1 MRYLGAYV
9 VQSRTMKCSLDVAK
23 RGCYRAANGI
33 FGKIGRTASE
43 EVVLELIRT
52 KCIPILLYGL
62 EVLPLYQ
69 YQLRS
74 LDFVINRLFMK
85 LFRTSDIH
93 VVAKCQEEF
102 CFDLPS
108 VQLVRR
114 RKKFLDKL
122 YHCHSV

>member
-1 MRYLGAYV
+1 MQV
-9 VQSRTMKCSLDVAK
+9 VSQCQEEFSFDLPSVQLARRRKKFLD
-23 RGCYRAANGI
+23 
-33 FGKIGRTASE
+33 
-43 EVVLELIRT
+43 
-52 KCIPILLYGL
+52 LYGL

-85 LFRTSDIH
+85 LFRTSDIQ
-93 VVAKCQEEF
+93 VVSQCQEEF
-102 CFDLPS
+102 SFDLPS
-108 VQLVRR
+108 VQLARR

>member
-1 MRYLGAYV
+1 M
-9 VQSRTMKCSLDVAK
+9 DVAK
-23 RGCYRAANGI
+23 RGFYRAANGI

-52 KCIPILLYGL
+52 KFIPILLYSL
-62 EVLPLYQ
+62 DVLPLYQ

-74 LDFVINRLFMK
+74 LDSVINRLFMK
-85 LFRTSDIH
+85 LFRTSDIQ
-93 VVAKCQEEF
+93 VVAQCQEEF

-108 VQLVRR
+108 VQLARSL
-114 RKKFLDKL
+114 KKFLDKL

>member
-1 MRYLGAYV
+1 MFPDGQIQPLLQGAGHQPPV
-9 VQSRTMKCSLDVAK
+9 PQPST
-23 RGCYRAANGI
+23 
-33 FGKIGRTASE
+33 
-43 EVVLELIRT
+43 
-52 KCIPILLYGL
+52 
-62 EVLPLYQ
+62 LPLYQ

-85 LFRTSDIH
+85 LFRTSDIGLQ
-93 VVAKCQEEF
+93 VVAQCHEEF

-108 VQLVRR
+108 VQLARR